1 VPLEEVKRGN
11 KITRELKKLIAP
23 QPAKD
28 AARNPQ
34 PEQKKLNLSLAR

>member
-11 KITRELKKLIAP
+11 KITSALKTLIMP
-23 QPAKD
+23 PPVKD
-28 AARNPQ
+28 AARKAQ